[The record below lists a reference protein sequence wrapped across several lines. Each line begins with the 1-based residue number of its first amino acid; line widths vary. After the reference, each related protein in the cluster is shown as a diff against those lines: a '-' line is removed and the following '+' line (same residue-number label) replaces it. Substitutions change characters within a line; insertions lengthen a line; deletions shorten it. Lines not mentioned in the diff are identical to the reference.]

1 LNKQEPASGGACA
14 LVFTIAR
21 LCGMFKKHIIRE
33 SKKCLKKKSKKQ
45 QKNQLLA
52 HFVNIELELKK

>member
-1 LNKQEPASGGACA
+1 QEPATGGACA
-14 LVFTIAR
+14 LVFTVAR
-21 LCGMFKKHIIRE
+21 LCDMLAKTYQRE
-33 SKKCLKKKSKKQ
+33 SKKRLKKKSKKQ